1 MLKEETVVFFL
12 INGYI
17 MSGRVI
23 NIEGN
28 DEDYNFS
35 IEGYAGC
42 SGPHIIASSKFTIQF
57 FLRKKKQK
65 SIKII
70 LRCIYHHIVNVKRVL
85 MI

>member
-1 MLKEETVVFFL
+1 MLKEGTVVFFL

-35 IEGYAGC
+35 I
-42 SGPHIIASSKFTIQF
+42 
-57 FLRKKKQK
+57 
-65 SIKII
+65 
-70 LRCIYHHIVNVKRVL
+70 
-85 MI
+85 

>member
-1 MLKEETVVFFL
+1 MLKEGTVVFFL

-42 SGPHIIASSKFTIQF
+42 SGPHIIASRQIHRTV
-57 FLRKKKQK
+57 FLTQEEAKKYKNNPQMYL
-65 SIKII
+65 SSY
-70 LRCIYHHIVNVKRVL
+70 C
-85 MI
+85 